1 MIAASTPQWSTLLEN
16 LRPELPEIEP
26 KVAARLPVIPQVM
39 QRFSELTSDPN
50 VPVSSVARLIAS
62 DGTLTSMLLKFA
74 NSATVGAPGQV
85 KSVQHAIT
93 LLGLRRLKTAVLSLS
108 FQQAFNSAKSR
119 LLCMKQFSIENSERA
134 AFSRCVA
141 RCLGCDTDL
150 VPLASMLQDVLLPVL
165 TEIWHTEYA
174 QPRSELE
181 SVVEFERKVFGWDHA
196 VMAAALMARWNF
208 PAELIVSVAR
218 HHDFDAAF
226 AAYDTSE
233 NDDADDNAVQDE
245 SAEET
250 SIESTRPELLAVAAA
265 SLLPE
270 QFNQSTAAAARLI
283 RLQECCP
290 ACNLL
295 EIASHVDEYLRDE
308 NDSAKRTE
316 LYPRLS
322 SILSAGLVEERFASM
337 LIERNIGR
345 YTLEEEIGKG
355 GMGVVYKARHAM
367 LLRPAAIKLLDTRRL
382 DDAAVH
388 RFETEVQLTSQLTSP
403 HTITIYDYGMT
414 PEGFF
419 FYAMEYVDGL
429 TLSQLVHQCGPLPE
443 GYVMRFLL
451 QACDSLA
458 EAHALNLIHR
468 DIKPDNMMLRRNS
481 IAGDT
486 IKVLDF
492 GLAAMIDEVGSAE
505 LTSKGFCGTPMYMA
519 PEAIESPGLVDQRI
533 DIYALGAVGHFL
545 LTGQRLFHD
554 CDGKISTVFQRQLT
568 EMPVRPSERVRTG
581 ISPEFEDVIMACL
594 QKPRDQRPQTVIE
607 LAERI
612 RECSLATPSL
622 PPLNLAQGRPPST
635 RASGK
640 PERML
645 TLSSTEFAAT

>member
-1 MIAASTPQWSTLLEN
+1 MVAPSLPQWSTLLEN
-16 LRPELPEIEP
+16 LRPQLPVIEP

-39 QRFSELTSDPN
+39 QRFSELTSNPD
-50 VPVSSVARLIAS
+50 VPVSDVARLISS

-74 NSATVGAPGQV
+74 NSAAVGTPGQV

-119 LLCMKQFSIENSERA
+119 HLCMKQFGLDNAERA

-141 RCLGCDTDL
+141 RHLRCDADV
-150 VPLASMLQDVLLPVL
+150 VPLASLLQDVLLPVL
-165 TEIWHTEYA
+165 TEIWHSEYE
-174 QPRSELE
+174 QPREELE
-181 SVVEFERKVFGWDHA
+181 CLVDFERKIFGWDHA
-196 VMAAALMARWNF
+196 LMAAALMERWNF
-208 PAELIVSVAR
+208 PAELIVCVAK

-226 AAYDTSE
+226 RAPGGSSE
-233 NDDADDNAVQDE
+233 VADDIAAVQTGVA
-245 SAEET
+245 SAEHAG
-250 SIESTRPELLAVAAA
+250 RPELLAVAAA

-270 QFNQSTAAAARLI
+270 QFNQTTGAASRLI
-283 RLQECCP
+283 RLQEHYSS
-290 ACNLL
+290 CNLL
-295 EIASHVDEYLRDE
+295 EIASQVDELLRDE
-308 NDSAKRTE
+308 ASSVKRSE

-322 SILSAGLVEERFASM
+322 AILSAGLVQEQFASM
-337 LIERNIGR
+337 MVERNIGR

-382 DDAAVH
+382 DDAAVR
-388 RFETEVQLTSQLTSP
+388 RFESEVQLTSQLTSP
-403 HTITIYDYGMT
+403 HTITVYDFGMT

-419 FYAMEYVDGL
+419 FYVMEYVDGL
-429 TLSQLVHQCGPLPE
+429 TLSELVHQYGPMRE

-468 DIKPDNMMLRRNS
+468 DIKPDNIMLRRNS

-505 LTSKGFCGTPMYMA
+505 WSPKGFCGTPMFMA

-545 LTGQRLFHD
+545 LTGQKLFHD
-554 CDGKISTVFQRQLT
+554 CDAKISSIFQRQLT
-568 EMPVRPSERVRTG
+568 VMPVRPSERIPIG
-581 ISPEFEDVIMACL
+581 ISAEFEDIIMSCL
-594 QKPRDQRPQTVIE
+594 QKSRDQRPQSVIE

-612 RECSLATPSL
+612 RECSLAATAL
-622 PPLNLAQGRPPST
+622 PPLKLQQPKLPAGSHR
-635 RASGK
+635 K
-640 PERML
+640 PRFDGAVM
-645 TLSSTEFAAT
+645 LSSTALADSV